1 MAKPGRAFGPGNSVF
16 AVGVWRRL
24 SAAVSSP
31 SRRPNLPPTAFGSLV
46 GGACG
51 GGCQVSGFAAVL
63 AVGVCASPSS
73 PSILFGFFLRSAP
86 SPKKKRREIAGDV
99 AVTFPLKD
107 AHAVAAARS
116 SPGGA
121 ATAYEA
127 HKVARYGVLCAE
139 EGMTL
144 APLVV
149 DVFGA
154 WGATGLHMLHMIATE
169 WSKRSRL
176 HRTISTQLVF
186 NAINVE
192 VQRGVARLL
201 LANAVPAGSV

>member
-1 MAKPGRAFGPGNSVF
+1 MLCRFRLGLPVAPVAIQCVIGREDHHAVADEYGFHSVSCMWGGLRTLLHHRIRDVLF
-16 AVGVWRRL
+16 RWS
-24 SAAVSSP
+24 SAALLNPVRESHPFSSDTQ
-31 SRRPNLPPTAFGSLV
+31 RQMDLIFRA
-46 GGACG
+46 GG
-51 GGCQVSGFAAVL
+51 
-63 AVGVCASPSS
+63 
-73 PSILFGFFLRSAP
+73 
-86 SPKKKRREIAGDV
+86 RREIAGDV
-99 AVTFPLKD
+99 AVTFPLKND
-107 AHAVAAARS
+107 HAVAAARA

-127 HKVARYGVLCAE
+127 HKVERYGVLCAE